1 MIGENGG
8 FAVKPK
14 DERIDAYISRQR
26 DFARPILEHLRETVH
41 LACPEAEE
49 TLKWG
54 SPAFMYKGQLLA
66 MMAAFKEHAA
76 FNLWRGRLVVG
87 EEQGKSNA
95 MGQFGRIGSLEDLP
109 EPAALREII
118 KKAMALT
125 EAGVKAPRNK
135 TAAKAPAEAPEEL
148 LDALAGNEA
157 AAATFDGFSQS
168 CRREYVDWINS
179 AKRPETRAKR
189 IAEAVGWM
197 AEGKKRNWKYEKC

>member
-1 MIGENGG
+1 MSSR
-8 FAVKPK
+8 
-14 DERIDAYISRQR
+14 DERIDAYIARQR

-54 SPAFMYKGQLLA
+54 SPAFMYKGQLLG

-76 FNLWRGRLVVG
+76 FNLWRGRLVVE
-87 EEQGKSNA
+87 EEQGKTDA
-95 MGQFGRIGSLEDLP
+95 MGQFGRITSLEDLT
-109 EPAALREII
+109 EPDALQEII

-135 TAAKAPAEAPEEL
+135 TTKAPAEAPEDL
-148 LDALAGNEA
+148 LDALAENEA

-168 CRREYVDWINS
+168 CRREYVEWITS
-179 AKRPETRAKR
+179 AKRPETRSKR